1 MPESFDVSVYEY
13 RPRKGPKCSSRPD
26 WLKKLKDNGTTLSL
40 DAIWRQAG
48 RHFADSLDPD
58 VVGFAGTS
66 RQLATETA
74 WRLVSMLR
82 PTVDATTKRLE
93 LTKPGDLD
101 IQRLGMEILGV
112 GGSLELLRR
121 VGAIDARTLK
131 KRAGR
136 FDFEAYSR
144 GGKNRIWIEAKGT
157 LDSPS
162 SRQKA
167 RGSIQ
172 KKINHPNKQPRKKR
186 SYDQRL
192 GVIMLGWPAGAHGGE
207 VDFEIAD
214 PPGGPG
220 GDPMDALS
228 AVAAFYARTFQL
240 VGVQGAV
247 RFWEFSK
254 TPDMDRA
261 TRRSLFQTDRRMIV
275 SSFSRVSLTMT
286 FTDELTIDFGGSFWR
301 TSAVPFKRDEIE
313 SAGLLLDYCYV
324 GVDKRVVQTIG
335 GDAPLELLDLVWTPR
350 QGRFDVQLDE
360 DVLVPEGS
368 RERRFSGMYHL
379 SDDGLL
385 YVWSNVVPSTGVVD
399 VREPA

>member
-1 MPESFDVSVYEY
+1 VPDFTVSVYEY
-13 RPRKGPKCSSRPD
+13 QPRKNPKCSVRPNCATE
-26 WLKKLKDNGTTLSL
+26 LTDNGTTLSL
-40 DAIWRQAG
+40 AAIWRQAG

-58 VVGFAGTS
+58 VVGFAGS
-66 RQLATETA
+66 ARQLATEIA

-82 PTVDATTKRLE
+82 PTVDAGTNQLQ

-112 GGSLELLRR
+112 GGCLELLTR
-121 VGAIDARTLK
+121 VGAIDPRTLRK
-131 KRAGR
+131 LAGR

-144 GGKNRIWIEAKGT
+144 GGHHRIWIEAKGT

-172 KKINHPNKQPRKKR
+172 NKINHSKKKLRKKR

-192 GVIMLGWPAGAHGGE
+192 GVIMLGWEAGPRGD
-207 VDFEIAD
+207 DFEIAH
-214 PPGGPG
+214 PYGEAG
-220 GDPMDALS
+220 GDPEDALA
-228 AVAAFYARTFQL
+228 AVSAFYARTFQL
-240 VGVQGAV
+240 VGVRGAE
-247 RFWEFSK
+247 RFWEFSR

-261 TRRSLFQTDRRMIV
+261 TRRRLFQTDERPAAV
-275 SSFSRVSLTMT
+275 SAFSRVSVTMISN
-286 FTDELTIDFGGSFWR
+286 DLTIEFGGSFWR
-301 TSAVPFKRDEIE
+301 TSAVPFKRAHIE
-313 SAGLLLDYCYV
+313 GDDLLLDYCYV

-335 GDAPLELLDLVWTPR
+335 GEDPLDVLQLEWPPS
-350 QGRFDVQLDE
+350 QGRFDVELDE

-368 RERRFSGMYHL
+368 PERRFRGVYHL
-379 SDDGLL
+379 SDEGLL

-399 VREPA
+399 VRQRA